1 MDWIAANLPFL
12 LCVIFSLL
20 LLLLEALMPGFG
32 VAGLLGIGFTIAS
45 IVICASSFGPLAT
58 VGLAI
63 VMGAIFII
71 IFSASVKSLK
81 SGKLSKT
88 IVLHNDMQ
96 DSKAVE
102 LDKSLE
108 GKTGITLCD
117 LRPAGIV
124 KIEDKRI
131 DAVSDGEFIAK
142 GEKIYVYKVE
152 DLKLIVK
159 RL

>member
-1 MDWIAANLPFL
+1 
-12 LCVIFSLL
+12 
-20 LLLLEALMPGFG
+20 
-32 VAGLLGIGFTIAS
+32 
-45 IVICASSFGPLAT
+45 
-58 VGLAI
+58 
-63 VMGAIFII
+63 
-71 IFSASVKSLK
+71 
-81 SGKLSKT
+81 
-88 IVLHNDMQ
+88 MQ

-102 LDKSLE
+102 LDKNLE

-131 DAVSDGEFIAK
+131 DAVSDGEFISK